1 MYILCVV
8 LVHAGLIASGSGI
21 IWYRGCYHDMSNQ
34 IGQDG
39 VNVLS
44 EDSPLVGCSK
54 LCAKQRYLFAGVQR
68 GDNCA
73 CLNNTNSLSAVNKS
87 FCSQRCSGVAEKL
100 PLWCGGQAQEWSLYH
115 AAGPYLV
122 TLNAQIEAQ
131 TIVVNSAVS
140 LDAILE
146 YARYINFTQESD
158 EEWLKSY
165 KLVWRVDGEQFSAN
179 VTGYGRKVSSR
190 SVFTFTRAGTIHVEV
205 TASNAIS
212 SLTRSFVA
220 TVVLPKPQDLQIVPL
235 NDSDYLPSCIP
246 EAYSNLNAIAA
257 FVNITIT
264 FEVSV
269 SVGTNLTFIL
279 QHGKS
284 DGGTFQEYRSAAD
297 CEDLQC
303 QGIIKDYE
311 FIKTGVYVIAATV
324 QNEYGAVH
332 ENITVVVMEQRLG
345 DVTFDLHE
353 DSDSSVLQTHEPV
366 RFLVTLE
373 TTERQHT
380 FLRVN
385 FGIGEEKK
393 MSLREQKNRSQEN
406 DKNVLDDSPSLDGF
420 GLAASYGEGC
430 NLSII
435 FQYTYVLEGT
445 YMPQIHV
452 SSNVGYLKM
461 ALRQDLIIQNELSG
475 PRLQFEE
482 FVMVNRTALFLLYF
496 TKSSVNLS
504 VVWTIFDREKSVVD
518 NFTTSHAQL
527 YYNFTEA
534 GQYELSVTA
543 SNRINS
549 VSTVK
554 KILAQTVISGLS
566 ITCHP
571 HIYVRRGQEIT
582 CTAEIDSGSLVTFE
596 WNFKDMTASKK
607 TDGNLKS
614 TVAHSF
620 HQDGVYYVSVMASN
634 YISRM
639 IAHLEQ
645 PVYVEQEIKSVDIFS
660 QDQLVNQKGLFFIR
674 PACKCQVNVQFDFG
688 EGRRNYDMDSTLDP
702 YIYRAYNFTSPGVYN
717 VTVFAFNNISNASN
731 SLQVRV
737 YNPVRRF
744 NIQLQGH
751 AIKGLPTVFVAKSEG
766 QILNRKEFIYRWLFP
781 GQVTRE
787 TLIPMAQF
795 VFDDVGTYYM
805 NLTVTVQ
812 NMVDSVSQQLEV
824 IVHERA
830 PAGVW
835 VLHSGIVQTYEVVD
849 FSLHDHDKIN
859 RLVVN
864 YSDGDL
870 EEYFSKS
877 SWKHAFSE
885 PGVYKVSV
893 TIYGNGTATKLQS
906 YITAQRPIRAVRIE
920 GPSAIKIENDERLYT
935 WTAVPDGGSHPLY
948 IWSIN
953 NIAANRTTKS
963 TYTLNTFTR
972 AGIKRLNVQAE
983 NDVSMVQA
991 SLNLTVQY
999 PILSIQLDIPATPLG
1014 TLTNISIIVNG
1025 GMNFSVRCH
1034 FGDGTVTTSSSQ
1046 SHNGGVATIR
1056 KAHEEKGIPPVYHLV
1071 MSHVYAD
1078 TGVYDVNVTVANL
1091 FSAVGQVSRAL
1102 VDEPISGINMLTNSD
1117 TLVQVEEVVTV
1128 SVTVASGR
1136 DLTFKWVLTDVNS
1149 NPIEY
1154 YITSEVYSDANTSN
1168 VTYIFIV
1175 PNKYRVSVIIKSTLY
1190 AKPVE
1195 ATLPKIFHAVQKISS
1210 VKLHGDMA
1218 AAAVD
1223 QKIEFT
1229 ATIVEEGSDVV
1240 YLFDFGDG
1248 HTQQSNGTT
1257 NLMSHIVGVVS
1268 HTYTEVGVY
1277 RVSVIAINP
1286 LGNVTAVLKPFY
1298 VQVPPTLHG
1307 VMMLDQK
1314 KYCLKLRENITLVA
1328 RIPHGTNITFNWQ
1341 LDDETEL
1348 IDTGEWIT
1356 HNYRTTG
1363 QKLVRVKA
1371 YNRVGKIEGFTNVH
1385 VFNEIQGVKLSATR
1399 DVVGTME
1406 RLEYVAIPDPNETGT
1421 VEFYNWTFDEHV
1433 QTSEN
1438 HISFA
1443 FASPGKHVVTVAA
1456 NNCIS
1461 RAVSKPLEIQVMSRL
1476 KSLDIHVE
1484 GESLV
1489 HQPIKFTATFWI
1501 GDNLNFT
1508 WDFGDDSPVIQG
1520 LNETTVHRFN
1530 RTGEFIVNLTAV
1542 NAISGDSVTVQLFIL
1557 ELICKPPEIT
1567 IPGTT
1572 ANMFTFYHSDQVHI
1586 ETAVKINCSP
1596 QEEVTY
1602 MWSFSDVEGR
1612 TVQPMRT
1619 DEDMLDKQTLIL
1631 SPRSLAP
1638 GMYRA
1643 TVKVKMSK
1651 TIVYSTSA
1659 VDVTILPTPL
1669 KSIIEGGMQRT
1680 IGQQETLYLDGSN
1693 SRDPDHP
1700 HNASLRFNWTC
1711 QSLPRYGL
1719 CYNITAINLFKANT
1733 NDTDIVY
1740 DSASSQLLLTS
1751 PKVAIPA
1758 GFLLQDDSYFL
1769 FTLVVSAPD
1778 GRQATSDQV
1787 IKVKADNQTISLK
1800 ISCHQC
1806 RGGLVNMDEKIS
1818 LRTECINCPNNLTYT
1833 WKISLI
1839 ENSFS
1844 EPEQDYRSD
1853 CKPEEASGQLS
1864 LVLSVASWIKKTG
1877 LTTTSTVPPEAPTSP
1892 SIPSSTT
1899 RKITESVPR
1908 NRGLPGC
1915 GQMFNEDLAENTV
1928 GDDLHLDLL
1937 QEGLSN
1943 GRQRPRKADNGVP
1956 QVVGEGTSGK
1966 RPFGRPQVITSG
1978 INEEITESMPRN
1990 RGLPGCSQMF
2000 NKDPAENKEADNVVP
2015 QVVGEG
2021 IYGKRPF
2028 GRPQHSSSGINEGAS
2043 SGRDK
2048 VLISG
2053 KKPSPYKQHISSS
2066 PRVPIPLP
2074 ANQTYTGLD
2083 KQSLV
2088 IKPGYLPQ
2096 NWTYVVQ
2103 VSAKAQG
2110 MEASWAEIY
2119 FHVNRSPSKGTCSVR
2134 PLTGIEMDTQFTVFC
2149 LEWKDE
2155 HLPLIYE
2162 VGYSMGKGQRTSII
2176 YRGAS
2181 HEINFYMPAGHP
2193 SDNYTVLLSVSIRDN
2208 FGARTSYCFSPVVVR
2223 PKDSRIGDRVDSQ
2236 QKGNGSFPLEL
2247 FYKPYQ
2253 KAKNYGD
2260 DRATCTLIGNMATW
2274 MNRSPKVNMSSPE
2287 WLKRQ
2292 KTRYRL
2298 LDDLL
2303 KLPLRDEVEV
2313 IQIAQSLAATT
2324 AVPQELCTCSLELA
2338 LRLLESIQTRTEV
2351 LYADIADPGEDILT
2365 LAIQA
2370 VSSII
2375 GASVE
2380 QADKQGPRTLT
2391 VRAMTVLDKLLQ
2403 VELNHHSIGEAPI
2416 QRSAEFVSVL
2426 GSRYTPRLAT
2436 IISINDAQFKLPSN
2450 MAAITQTAR
2459 KVSPNQKSSSMNAEC
2474 FQAHMT
2480 SFKKNPF
2487 SHLGDQIWKVQAEV
2501 LALNLYSCDGQNISV
2516 KHLPSDAEVFIQIP
2530 QQERDGATYSTH
2542 VLDKK
2547 YMNVHQFNLTRQNL
2561 DQPFHISI
2569 QLDPVPG
2576 RSFPIALLIGQFHHP
2591 TPQRYYLRQNFPT
2604 GQDNITI
2611 FLPAGTFND
2620 SGMYYLGIVDSHYN
2634 AGRHREGQVLTRN
2647 YTFSLWLDNCL
2658 FWDEKQA
2665 AWSDKGCQVMEDSTA
2680 EQMRCRCNHLTAFG
2694 GHIDLVANDLNFI
2707 DVDSFFSL
2715 HENPVTIVLVC
2726 LVFCTYFILLA
2737 LCRQADIHD
2746 EKKGRVVYLTD
2757 NGGSDKQ
2764 QYEVT
2769 VETGFRMG
2777 AGSTAKISMII
2788 HGEEGMS
2795 ETRELISDDNRPL
2808 FERNSRDK
2816 FVMTHPDSLGK
2827 IWKVQLWH
2835 NNSGPSPSWYLSR
2848 VLVRDL
2854 VTGHV
2859 YYFLC
2864 ERWFAVEEDDGKVER
2879 EVMAL
2884 DGDIGFS
2891 TVFWAKGTQYM
2902 ADFHL
2907 WTSLMTR
2914 PAHSRFTRTQR
2925 LTCCLTL
2932 LMSYM
2937 CLNAMWYKQTLTE
2950 VRGEFGLLDASWQNV
2965 STGAIICSLIIP
2977 LNLLLGFLF
2986 RRSRVRYPGS
2996 EPDKPEYV
3004 SGKPSEEVS
3013 REHEEET
3020 VQPIMTYSLLDQSIL
3035 NWQSIQDWAQ
3045 KQWIK
3050 REQAVHS
3057 GSNRVK
3063 TSHPSSPQTPAPPVL
3078 LTLRKEEE
3086 TDVAS
3091 SGFEDSTSQAY
3102 SQGVADK
3109 NRVQPIPSAPS
3120 PSPPPRCQDTY
3131 HRDQHR
3137 LHSSRRVFLP
3147 FWCRYIA
3154 WTLCAVISVGCA
3166 GITVLY
3172 GFRFGKTKSTMW
3184 LQSLYFSFMMCI
3196 FIAQPFLI
3204 LLTVVY
3210 TAMKHRQDP
3219 CVLDHYD
3226 DGFYGMD
3233 NELARR
3239 RKQREVECEEWEELE
3254 RGVAARQRC
3263 RYLRFARPP
3272 QEKTLIEARKK
3283 IIREKKTLGL
3293 FSDSVVFSVMFP
3305 LLTIMAYGRDTAS
3318 PFYCNQAIK
3327 DAFVNSGQLPFSQIQ
3342 TRREWFEWSRMTL
3355 LDGVYSQ
3362 SVSVTPSQPHKQMAI
3377 GHLNSYLIGD
3387 VHVRQLRVGQ
3397 EDCSSIRYV
3406 TKTSPCRY
3414 QYSSSRRDNSIV
3426 GVNSSWTD
3434 PTAYSFL
3441 LWGQHGTYD
3450 PTGSTIQLSRN
3461 RSEAYRQLRELEESS
3476 WLDVQTRA
3484 VIVELTLFNVPTNLF
3499 SSVTL
3504 LLEFPP
3510 TGGADP
3516 YPIVMATR
3524 VFCYISVWDNCVLA
3538 CELVF
3543 VVLTLMKIRCELC
3556 EIVRNQA
3563 KYFNNLWNY
3572 LEFTFG
3578 LLSLTYVVCYMFR
3591 FVLVADIVEDLRN
3604 TFYEEFIN
3612 VSFLALW
3619 DEILRAEVGLLL
3631 FFVIV
3636 KFVPLLRYITVCAK
3650 FSNIYRRARKEI
3662 ILFMALYVFILCA
3675 FTGLGVVLFG
3685 SVSLGLRNAWFG
3697 LWSMT
3702 ALMVRIHAP
3711 PDLEVNSSPWWLI
3724 FVFSYLV
3731 FGVGLLTS
3739 YMVAVMSRRLK
3750 VYKQGD
3756 IAMMG
3761 IVDSIKC
3768 LYQRLLLCSGIQRV
3782 QPIEE
3787 PENVLPPEFTM
3798 AEIEYQVDELLFR
3811 MNNLAGSSSLPE
3823 KPQGYLTD
3831 STDASHG
3838 AGDDGISSGGGSED
3852 QAGVGTDRL
3861 ELRVQKIEDKLYAN
3875 EPYLAQLL
3883 KLDSI
3888 GADVLSQEKEK
3899 QLRSHLELEIF
3910 RQLQLQRQEHGGT
3923 TQLLS
3928 NQNPGITAALHGRS
3942 VERSPSSASNGSH
3955 KLPHLEL
3962 PKTKD
3967 LVASL
3972 TKPKPKSGAS
3982 PICPERSRSDVRSP
3996 PSLASPSGIH
4006 PEAGS
4011 SSPES
4016 PHNKRSG
4023 DTRPK
4028 VKVGP
4033 PVPPK
4038 PVSNLL
4044 LSKSPSSRVGKSGK
4058 PSSSSENAS
4067 PQSSESEKVHRRTDS
4082 SSGQSG
4088 SIERTGS
4095 VKQPTIKPELPPK
4108 PTFIQTTLDEHAH
4121 FDSNKSLSVGSQ
4133 KQRQFKLP
4141 PERVL
4146 QRGDLCG
4153 NIAAESSSGS
4163 EQDAAHFGRRPSGK
4177 RNLRKTKSR
4186 GKGKGSGGLS
4196 PALMLEDLTLDN
4208 PEIEDLEQAGMLEN
4222 VIQEQE
4228 L

>member
-1 MYILCVV
+1 M
-8 LVHAGLIASGSGI
+8 
-21 IWYRGCYHDMSNQ
+21 
-34 IGQDG
+34 
-39 VNVLS
+39 
-44 EDSPLVGCSK
+44 
-54 LCAKQRYLFAGVQR
+54 
-68 GDNCA
+68 
-73 CLNNTNSLSAVNKS
+73 
-87 FCSQRCSGVAEKL
+87 
-100 PLWCGGQAQEWSLYH
+100 
-115 AAGPYLV
+115 
-122 TLNAQIEAQ
+122 
-131 TIVVNSAVS
+131 
-140 LDAILE
+140 
-146 YARYINFTQESD
+146 
-158 EEWLKSY
+158 
-165 KLVWRVDGEQFSAN
+165 
-179 VTGYGRKVSSR
+179 
-190 SVFTFTRAGTIHVEV
+190 
-205 TASNAIS
+205 
-212 SLTRSFVA
+212 
-220 TVVLPKPQDLQIVPL
+220 
-235 NDSDYLPSCIP
+235 
-246 EAYSNLNAIAA
+246 
-257 FVNITIT
+257 
-264 FEVSV
+264 
-269 SVGTNLTFIL
+269 
-279 QHGKS
+279 
-284 DGGTFQEYRSAAD
+284 
-297 CEDLQC
+297 
-303 QGIIKDYE
+303 
-311 FIKTGVYVIAATV
+311 YVIAATV
-324 QNEYGAVH
+324 ENEHGSLH
-332 ENITVVVMEQRLG
+332 KNITVVVMEQRLG

-353 DSDSSVLQTHEPV
+353 DSDHGVLKTYEPV
-366 RFLVTLE
+366 KFLVTLE

-385 FGIGEEKK
+385 FGIGGEKK
-393 MSLREQKNRSQEN
+393 MSLREHKNRTLENSQ
-406 DKNVLDDSPSLDGF
+406 NVLEASPTLDGF

-435 FQYTYVLEGT
+435 FQYTYILEGT

-461 ALRQDLIIQNELSG
+461 ALRQELVIQNELSG
-475 PRLQFEE
+475 PRLQFEDYI
-482 FVMVNRTALFLLYF
+482 MVNRTALFLLHF

-527 YYNFTEA
+527 FYNFTEP
-534 GQYELSVTA
+534 GQYELAVTA
-543 SNRINS
+543 SNMISS

-554 KILAQTVISGLS
+554 EILAQTAISGLS

-571 HIYVRRGQEIT
+571 YIFVRLGQEIT
-582 CTAEIDSGSLVTFE
+582 CTADISSGSGVTFE
-596 WNFKDMTASKK
+596 WNLKDMTTGKK
-607 TDGNLKS
+607 TYGNLTS
-614 TVAHSF
+614 TVFHSF
-620 HQDGVYYVSVMASN
+620 HQVGVYFISVMASN

-645 PVYVEQEIKSVDIFS
+645 PIYVEQEIKSVDVFS
-660 QDQLVNQKGLFFIR
+660 KDQLVNQKGLFFIR
-674 PACKCQVNVQFDFG
+674 PMCKCQVNVQFDFG
-688 EGRRNYDMDSTLDP
+688 EGRQNYDLDSTSGP
-702 YIYRAYNFTSPGVYN
+702 NIYRAYNFTSPGVYN
-717 VTVFAFNNISNASN
+717 VTVYVFNNISNASN
-731 SLQVRV
+731 MLQVRV
-737 YNPVRRF
+737 YQPVQRF
-744 NIQLQGH
+744 RIQCQGH
-751 AIKGLPTVFVAKSEG
+751 AIRELPTVFVAKSKGE
-766 QILNRKEFIYRWLFP
+766 ILRRKEFIYRWTFP

-795 VFDDVGTYYM
+795 VFKDVGTYYV
-805 NLTVTVQ
+805 NLTVTIQ
-812 NMVDSVSQQLEV
+812 NMVDSVSEQLEV
-824 IVHERA
+824 RVHERA
-830 PAGVW
+830 PAGIW
-835 VLHSGIVQTYEVVD
+835 VLHSGIVQTYEVVN
-849 FSLHDHDKIN
+849 FSLHQHEGIS

-870 EEYFSKS
+870 EEYFRKS
-877 SWKHAFSE
+877 SWEHAFSE

-893 TIYGNGTATKLQS
+893 TIYGNGTETKLQS
-906 YITAQRPIRAVRIE
+906 YITAQKPIRAVRIE
-920 GPSAIKIENDERLYT
+920 GPSAIKIENDDRLYT
-935 WTAVPDGGSHPLY
+935 WTAVPDGGSHTLY
-948 IWSIN
+948 TWSIN

-963 TYTLNTFTR
+963 SYTLNTFTR
-972 AGIKRLNVQAE
+972 AGIKRLKVQAE
-983 NDVSMVQA
+983 NDVSQVQA
-991 SLNLTVQY
+991 TLNLTVQY
-999 PILSIQLDIPATPLG
+999 PIVSIQLDIPATPLG

-1025 GMNFSVRCH
+1025 GLNFSVSCH

-1046 SHNGGVATIR
+1046 LHKGGVATVH
-1056 KAHEEKGIPPVYHLV
+1056 KAHDEKGIPPVYHMI
-1071 MSHVYAD
+1071 MSHIYSN
-1078 TGVYDVNVTVANL
+1078 TGLYDVNVTVSNL
-1091 FSAVGQVSRAL
+1091 FSAVDQVSKAL

-1117 TLVQVEEVVTV
+1117 TLVPVGEVVTV
-1128 SVTVASGR
+1128 SVKVASGR
-1136 DLTFKWVLTDVNS
+1136 DLTFKWKLTDVNS
-1149 NPIEY
+1149 NAIEY
-1154 YITSEVYSDANTSN
+1154 YIASEVYSEANTSN

-1175 PNKYRVSVIIKSTLY
+1175 PNKYRVSVIIMSALY
-1190 AKPVE
+1190 NEPVE
-1195 ATLPKIFHAVQKISS
+1195 ATLPKIFHAVQKITS
-1210 VKLHGDMA
+1210 VNLRADMA

-1223 QKIEFT
+1223 EKIEIT
-1229 ATIVEEGSDVV
+1229 ATIEEGSDVV
-1240 YLFDFGDG
+1240 CLFDFGDG
-1248 HTQQSNGTT
+1248 HTAQKNGTMNILNYIT
-1257 NLMSHIVGVVS
+1257 CVVA
-1268 HTYTEVGVY
+1268 HTFTQVGVY
-1277 RVSVIAINP
+1277 HVSVTAINP

-1298 VQVPPTLHG
+1298 VQVPPTLHRALL
-1307 VMMLDQK
+1307 LDK
-1314 KYCLKLRENITLVA
+1314 TKYCFKFGENITLVA
-1328 RIPHGTNITFNWQ
+1328 RIPTGTNISYNWQ

-1348 IDTGEWIT
+1348 IDTGERIT
-1356 HNYRTTG
+1356 HNYRTIG
-1363 QKLVRVKA
+1363 RKSVKVTA
-1371 YNRVGKIEGFTNVH
+1371 YNRVDKIEGFASVDI
-1385 VFNEIQGVKLSATR
+1385 FNEIQGVNLTASR

-1406 RLEYVAIPDPNETGT
+1406 RLEYVAIPEPNIKGT
-1421 VEFYNWTFDEHV
+1421 VEFYKWTFDEYV
-1433 QTSEN
+1433 QSTEN
-1438 HISFA
+1438 YISFA
-1443 FASPGKHVVTVAA
+1443 FSSPGKHVVTVAA

-1461 RAVSKPLEIQVMSRL
+1461 RAVSKPLEIMVMSKLR
-1476 KSLDIHVE
+1476 SLAIHVK

-1489 HQPIKFTATFWI
+1489 HQPIKFTATFWS

-1508 WDFGDDSPVIQG
+1508 WDFGDGSPIVQG
-1520 LNETTVHRFN
+1520 INETAVHSFN

-1542 NAISGDSVTVQLFIL
+1542 NDISGDSVTVQLFIL
-1557 ELICKPPEIT
+1557 KWICKPPEIT
-1567 IPGTT
+1567 IPGTS
-1572 ANMFTFYHSDQVHI
+1572 ANKFTFFHSDRVHI
-1586 ETAVKINCSP
+1586 ETAVKINCSSR
-1596 QEEVTY
+1596 EEVTY
-1602 MWSFSDVEGR
+1602 KWSFTDADG
-1612 TVQPMRT
+1612 TLVQPMRT
-1619 DEDMLDKQTLIL
+1619 DGDMLDKQTLIL
-1631 SPRSLAP
+1631 QPRSLAP

-1643 TVKVKMSK
+1643 NVKVGMYG
-1651 TIVYSTSA
+1651 TIVYSMAS
-1659 VDVTILPTPL
+1659 VEVIILPTPL
-1669 KSIIEGGMQRT
+1669 KSVIEGGMQRT
-1680 IGQQETLYLDGSN
+1680 IGRQETLYLDGSN
-1693 SRDPDHP
+1693 SRDLDNP

-1711 QSLPRYGL
+1711 QSLPRYDL
-1719 CYNITAINLFKANT
+1719 CYNITAINIYNT
-1733 NDTDIVY
+1733 NNTDIVY
-1740 DSASSQLLLTS
+1740 DSVLSQLVLTS
-1751 PKVAIPA
+1751 AKVAVPA

-1769 FTLVVSAPD
+1769 FTLVVSTPD
-1778 GRQATSDQV
+1778 GRKATSDQV
-1787 IKVKADNQTISLK
+1787 IKVKEDNQTISLK
-1800 ISCHQC
+1800 ISCLQC
-1806 RGGLVNMDEKIS
+1806 RGGLVNMDDKIS
-1818 LRTECINCPNNLTYT
+1818 LRTECINCPDNITYT

-1844 EPEQDYRSD
+1844 EPEQDYRSE
-1853 CKPEEASGQLS
+1853 CRPEDASGQQS
-1864 LVLSVASWIKKTG
+1864 LVLSVVSWIQNNAS
-1877 LTTTSTVPPEAPTSP
+1877 TTTTTVPPKAQTSSSFP
-1892 SIPSSTT
+1892 PSTT
-1899 RKITESVPR
+1899 RKITESVLR
-1908 NRGLPGC
+1908 NRGPAPGC
-1915 GQMFNEDLAENTV
+1915 GQMFNEDLSDNKVA
-1928 GDDLHLDLL
+1928 DDLHLDLL

-1943 GRQRPRKADNGVP
+1943 GRQIPREADSGLP
-1956 QVVGEGTSGK
+1956 QVVREGTSGK
-1966 RPFGRPQVITSG
+1966 RPIGRPQVLTSG
-1978 INEEITESMPRN
+1978 INEELTQSNPRN
-1990 RGLPGCSQMF
+1990 RGLPPGCGQMF
-2000 NKDPAENKEADNVVP
+2000 SEDLDENKDADNGVPRVV
-2015 QVVGEG
+2015 VEG
-2021 IYGKRPF
+2021 ISGKRPF
-2028 GRPQHSSSGINEGAS
+2028 GRTPHSSSGGNQGS
-2043 SGRDK
+2043 SSSRER
-2048 VLISG
+2048 VLTTG
-2053 KKPSPYKQHISSS
+2053 KKSTPFKQHISSS

-2103 VSAKAQG
+2103 VSAKAPD
-2110 MEASWAEIY
+2110 MKASWAEVY
-2119 FHVNRSPSKGTCSVR
+2119 FHVNHSPGKGTCTVR
-2134 PLTGIEMDTQFTVFC
+2134 PLKGIEMDTQFSVFC
-2149 LEWKDE
+2149 REWKDE

-2181 HEINFYMPAGHP
+2181 HEITFYLPAGHP
-2193 SDNYTVLLSVSIRDN
+2193 SNNHTVLLSVSIRDN

-2223 PKDSRIGDRVDSQ
+2223 PKDSRIRDKGDFQ
-2236 QKGNGSFPLEL
+2236 QNGNSGTLDPLVL
-2247 FYKPYQ
+2247 FKKPYQ
-2253 KAKNYGD
+2253 KAKNHGD
-2260 DRATCTLIGNMATW
+2260 DRATCTLIGNMAAW
-2274 MNRSPKVNMSSPE
+2274 MNRSPKVNVSSQE
-2287 WLKRQ
+2287 GLLRQ
-2292 KTRYRL
+2292 QTRNKL

-2303 KLPLRDEVEV
+2303 KLPLRDEVEL

-2324 AVPQELCTCSLELA
+2324 AVPQELSTRSLKRA
-2338 LRLLESIQTRTEV
+2338 LRLLESIQTQTEV

-2380 QADKQGPRTLT
+2380 LADKQGPETLT
-2391 VRAMTVLDKLLQ
+2391 IRAMTVLDKLLQ

-2416 QRSAEFVSVL
+2416 KRSAEFVSVL
-2426 GSRYTPRLAT
+2426 GSRYTPKLST
-2436 IISINDAQFKLPSN
+2436 IININAAQFKLPSN
-2450 MAAITQTAR
+2450 MAAITQTSR
-2459 KVSPNQKSSSMNAEC
+2459 KVGPNQESSSMNAEC

-2487 SHLGDQIWKVQAEV
+2487 SHHGDQIWKVEAEV

-2516 KHLPSDAEVFIQIP
+2516 KNLPTDAEVFIQIP
-2530 QQERDGATYSTH
+2530 QQERERATYSAH

-2561 DQPFHISI
+2561 VQPFHISI
-2569 QLDPVPG
+2569 QLEPVSG
-2576 RSFPIALLIGQFHHP
+2576 RSFPISLLIGQFHHP
-2591 TPQRYYLRQNFPT
+2591 SPQRYYLRQNFAT
-2604 GQDNITI
+2604 GQDNITV

-2620 SGMYYLGIVDSHYN
+2620 SGMYYLGIVDSHFN
-2634 AGRHREGQVLTRN
+2634 AGRHREGQVLARN

-2658 FWDEKQA
+2658 FWDEKQS
-2665 AWSDKGCQVMEDSTA
+2665 AWSPHGCQVMEDSTA
-2680 EQMRCRCNHLTAFG
+2680 EQMHCRCNHLTAFG

-2707 DVDSFFSL
+2707 NVDSFFSL

-2737 LCRQADIHD
+2737 LCRQADLHD

-2764 QYEVT
+2764 QYEVII
-2769 VETGFRMG
+2769 ETGFRMG

-2788 HGEEGMS
+2788 HGDEGMS

-2854 VTGHV
+2854 VTGHK

-2879 EVMAL
+2879 EIMAL

-2937 CLNAMWYKQTLTE
+2937 CLNAMWYKQTETE

-2965 STGAIICSLIIP
+2965 SVGAIICSLIIP

-2986 RRSRVRYPGS
+2986 RRSKVRYPGS
-2996 EPDKPEYV
+2996 EPDKSEYV

-3013 REHEEET
+3013 REHEDET

-3057 GSNRVK
+3057 GSNSVK

-3109 NRVQPIPSAPS
+3109 NRVQPTTTPS
-3120 PSPPPRCQDTY
+3120 PCQHHKCQDSC
-3131 HRDQHR
+3131 HRDHHR
-3137 LHSSRRVFLP
+3137 HHTSRRVFLP
-3147 FWCRYIA
+3147 FWCRYVA

-3210 TAMKHRQDP
+3210 TAMKYRQDP

-3226 DGFYGMD
+3226 DGFYGIN

-3283 IIREKKTLGL
+3283 IIREKKTLCL
-3293 FSDSVVFSVMFP
+3293 FSDSAVFSVMFL
-3305 LLTIMAYGRDTAS
+3305 LLTVMAYGRDTAS
-3318 PFYCNQAIK
+3318 PFYCNQAMK
-3327 DAFVNSGQLPFSQIQ
+3327 DAFVNAGEMPFSQIK
-3342 TRREWFEWSRMTL
+3342 TRGDWFQWSKTTL
-3355 LDGVYSQ
+3355 LEGVYSQ
-3362 SVSVTPSQPHKQMAI
+3362 SVSVTPTQPHKQMAI
-3377 GHLNSYLIGD
+3377 GHLNSYLIGE
-3387 VHVRQLRVGQ
+3387 VHVRQLRVDQ
-3397 EDCSSIRYV
+3397 EDCSNVRYI
-3406 TKTSPCRY
+3406 TTTSPCRY
-3414 QYSSSRRDNSIV
+3414 QYSSSRRDDSV
-3426 GVNSSWTD
+3426 MGSNSSWTD
-3434 PTAYSFL
+3434 PVPYSFL
-3441 LWGQHGTYD
+3441 LWGKHGTYD
-3450 PTGSTIQLSRN
+3450 PTGSTIRLSRN
-3461 RSEAYRQLRELEESS
+3461 RSDACKQLLEMEESS

-3499 SSVTL
+3499 SSITL

-3516 YPIVMATR
+3516 YPIIMATR
-3524 VFCYISVWDNCVLA
+3524 VFCYISAWDNCVLA

-3543 VVLTLMKIRCELC
+3543 VVLTLLKIQCELC

-3578 LLSLTYVVCYMFR
+3578 LLSLTYVVCYVFR

-3604 TFYEEFIN
+3604 TFYEEFVN

-3619 DEILRAEVGLLL
+3619 DEILRALVGLLL

-3636 KFVPLLRYITVCAK
+3636 KFVPLLRYITVCGK
-3650 FSNIYRRARKEI
+3650 YCNIYKRARKEI
-3662 ILFMALYVFILCA
+3662 ILFMALFAFILCA
-3675 FTGLGVVLFG
+3675 FTSLGVVLFG
-3685 SVSLGLRNAWFG
+3685 SVSLRLRNAWFG

-3711 PDLEVNSSPWWLI
+3711 PDLEVNSSPWWLL

-3750 VYKQGD
+3750 VYKHGD
-3756 IAMMG
+3756 VSLMG
-3761 IVDSIKC
+3761 LVDSIKC
-3768 LYQRLLLCSGIQRV
+3768 LYQKLLLCSGFQRV

-3831 STDASHG
+3831 STDASNE

-3899 QLRSHLELEIF
+3899 QLRSHLEMEIF
-3910 RQLQLQRQEHGGT
+3910 RQLQMQRQEHGGN
-3923 TQLLS
+3923 TQLVS
-3928 NQNPGITAALHGRS
+3928 NQNPGINAALHGRS
-3942 VERSPSSASNGSH
+3942 MERSPSSASNGSH
-3955 KLPHLEL
+3955 KLPLLEL

-3967 LVASL
+3967 LVAGL
-3972 TKPKPKSGAS
+3972 AKPKTKPGVSPKV
-3982 PICPERSRSDVRSP
+3982 PERSRSDVRSP
-3996 PSLASPSGIH
+3996 QSLVSPSGIQ

-4044 LSKSPSSRVGKSGK
+4044 LTKGPSSRVGKSGK

-4121 FDSNKSLSVGSQ
+4121 FDSSKSLSGSSQ

-4208 PEIEDLEQAGMLEN
+4208 PEIEDLEQVDMLEEN
-4222 VIQEQE
+4222 IIQEQE